1 MKKLLR
7 PELAARRFSGS
18 GKWEELMSRVGK
30 NPVSIPSG
38 VKFTRANG
46 IITVEG
52 PKGKLAQKIEDI
64 ISTEVTGDQIT
75 FKRPSNS
82 KQHRAKHG
90 LYRALVA
97 NMIKG
102 VTEGFTRNLEI
113 EGVGYRVEKTGK
125 GATFSLGFSHPIVVF
140 PPDGVDINIETANK
154 VSILGINKQLVG
166 QLAAKIRSFRPP
178 EPYKGKGIRYEGEY
192 IRRKAGKTAGA

>member
-1 MKKLLR
+1 
-7 PELAARRFSGS
+7 
-18 GKWEELMSRVGK
+18 MSRIGK

-38 VKFTRANG
+38 VKFARADG
-46 IITVEG
+46 VVTIEG
-52 PKGKLAQKIEDI
+52 PKGKLTQKIEDV
-64 ISTEVTGDQIT
+64 ISTNITENQILFT
-75 FKRPSNS
+75 RPSDS

-113 EGVGYRVEKTGK
+113 EGVGYRAEKIGK
-125 GATFSLGFSHPIVVF
+125 GARFSLGFSHPIVIF
-140 PPDGVDINIETANK
+140 PPDGIEIKVETVNK
-154 VSILGINKQLVG
+154 VSVSGIDKQLVG
-166 QLAAKIRSFRPP
+166 QVAAKIRSFRPP